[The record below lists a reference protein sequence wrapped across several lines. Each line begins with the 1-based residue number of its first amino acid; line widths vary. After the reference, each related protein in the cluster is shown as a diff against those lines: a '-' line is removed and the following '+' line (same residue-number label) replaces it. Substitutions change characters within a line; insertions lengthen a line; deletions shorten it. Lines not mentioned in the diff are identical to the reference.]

1 MKNMTSKEI
10 TWNIV
15 NKNVDPG
22 FTVKATLF
30 RKVAKLTRRLAGF
43 ALETLHL
50 QVLLE
55 RLPKKGLFTA
65 RFTLHLPSRILH
77 AEKSAEDLLAAI
89 DLAAE
94 ALSREVDSVRSKRRG
109 DYRWKRPAWRARLNE
124 EQLRHRSGVSSD
136 ADMTFSDQRDTGSR
150 ATPEFF

>member
-1 MKNMTSKEI
+1 MKNMTSNEI
-10 TWNIV
+10 SWNIV

-22 FTVKATLF
+22 YTVKATLS
-30 RKVAKLTRRLAGF
+30 RKVARLTRHLAGF
-43 ALETLHL
+43 APETLHL

-65 RFTLHLPSRILH
+65 RLTLRLPSHILH

-89 DLAAE
+89 DLATE
-94 ALSREVDSVRSKRRG
+94 ALSREVDSLRSKLRG

-124 EQLRHRSGVSSD
+124 EK
-136 ADMTFSDQRDTGSR
+136 
-150 ATPEFF
+150 FFVMS